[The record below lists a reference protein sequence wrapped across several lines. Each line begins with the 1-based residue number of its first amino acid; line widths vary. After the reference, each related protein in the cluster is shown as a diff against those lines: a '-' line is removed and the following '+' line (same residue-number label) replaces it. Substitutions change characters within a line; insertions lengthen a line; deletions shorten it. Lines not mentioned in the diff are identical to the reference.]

1 MWQLLLLL
9 KNYRL
14 ANNIYWVVLV
24 SCASRKVLKK
34 VEIVKHSLAEAITLI
49 MDIGINTQIKRI
61 NVGRIGELYA

>member
-1 MWQLLLLL
+1 M
-9 KNYRL
+9 
-14 ANNIYWVVLV
+14 

-34 VEIVKHSLAEAITLI
+34 VEIVKDSLAEAITLI